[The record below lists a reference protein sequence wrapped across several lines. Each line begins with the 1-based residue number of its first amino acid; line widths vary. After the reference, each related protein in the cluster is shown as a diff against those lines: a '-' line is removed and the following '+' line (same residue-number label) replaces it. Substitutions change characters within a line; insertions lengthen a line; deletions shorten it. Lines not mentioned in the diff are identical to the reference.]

1 MAQYQRI
8 VLHLRYGSVER
19 TTIRAAA
26 ELARMLGL
34 AVHGVFLQDEA
45 LAQLVALPFVREFRL
60 STGAWQA
67 LDARRIAEEQ
77 RQAADQA
84 RLMLNEAAAAF
95 GVSSLFNLGDELSL
109 VSRQGDILVVAQPR
123 VPAEQ
128 LAHATAGWLQA
139 AHSRGASVMLVP
151 QTLARREGAIAAVVC
166 GESDPALEIAAHL
179 AVSAGE
185 HLFVLVFGADA
196 LAKQARER
204 ARSAGLP
211 QSRITVRR
219 LEGIAPEQVVHGLD
233 AITERLVVL
242 ARGACGA
249 DDAAVSSRIATAR
262 NVPVLVV
269 EP

>member
-1 MAQYQRI
+1 MAHYQRI

-45 LAQLVALPFVREFRL
+45 LAQLSALPFVREFRL
-60 STGAWQA
+60 GTGAWQA

-77 RQAADQA
+77 RQAAEQA
-84 RLMLNEAAAAF
+84 RRLLDEAAAAF
-95 GVSSLFNLGDELSL
+95 GVSSLFDLGDELSL

-123 VPAEQ
+123 LPAEQ
-128 LAHATAGWLQA
+128 LAYATAGWLEA
-139 AHSRGASVMLVP
+139 AHTRGASVMLVP
-151 QTLARREGAIAAVVC
+151 QTIVRREGAIAAVVC
-166 GESDPALEIAAHL
+166 AEADPALETAAHL

-185 HLFVLVFGADA
+185 GLLLLIFGADE
-196 LAKQARER
+196 LSKQVTAR

-211 QSRITVRR
+211 PSRITVRR

-233 AITERLVVL
+233 GSAERLVVL

-249 DDAAVSSRIATAR
+249 DDAAVSSSIGAAR
-262 NVPVLVV
+262 SVPVLVV

>member
-1 MAQYQRI
+1 MAQHQRI

-19 TTIRAAA
+19 ATIRAAA
-26 ELARMLGL
+26 ELAHMLGL
-34 AVHGVFLQDEA
+34 AVHGVFLQDAA
-45 LAQLVALPFVREFRL
+45 LAHLTALPFVREFRL
-60 STGAWQA
+60 ATGAWQA
-67 LDARRIAEEQ
+67 LDAGRIAEEQ
-77 RQAADQA
+77 RQAAEQA
-84 RLMLNEAAAAF
+84 RHLLEEAAAAF
-95 GVSSLFNLGDELSL
+95 GVSSLFDLADELSL

-123 VPAEQ
+123 LPAEQ
-128 LAHATAGWLQA
+128 LAHATAGWLEA

-166 GESDPALEIAAHL
+166 GEADPALDTAAHL

-185 HLFVLVFGADA
+185 DLRLLVFGSEE
-196 LAKQARER
+196 LAKQLTSR

-211 QSRITVRR
+211 PSRITVRR

-233 AITERLVVL
+233 ASTERLVVL

-249 DDAAVSSRIATAR
+249 DDAAVSSLIAAAR
-262 NVPVLVV
+262 SVPVLVV